1 MNQVEIVTPKKLI
14 VGSDCFASWIDEA
27 MQASVKKV
35 LVLSVGPIWPMLESS
50 LQAAADKGLKIKKLD
65 YTLPGEPTTDYFDVL
80 RKDASA
86 FAPDLVLGVGGG
98 SVLDVA
104 KLLSALCNRRKSV
117 DKCFGKG
124 LVDKRDILL
133 YCAPTTAGTGSEV
146 SPNAI
151 LLDSKDGEKK
161 GIISPFLLPDCTLI
175 DPVFTMSLP
184 AKITAETGMDALC
197 HCIEA
202 YINVHAHPFVDT
214 YALRGIGLVCKNLL
228 KACRDGRNKHARESL
243 ALASML
249 GGLCLGPVNTCG
261 VHALSYGLAGKYH
274 MSHGLANALL
284 LPEVLRFNKPACLAR
299 FGAMAK
305 EIGLPYRMDNQQN
318 ADAVIDYIQQLS
330 AQCGI
335 PQHLSEIGIN
345 KEDIPEM
352 ADMAMNVTRLL
363 SNNPREITREDVIN
377 IYENIY

>member
-1 MNQVEIVTPKKLI
+1 MNQVEIMTPAKVLI
-14 VGSDCFASWIDEA
+14 GTDCFDSWIQEA
-27 MQASVKKV
+27 LQSGFKKV
-35 LVLSVGPIWPMLESS
+35 VVLSVGPIWPMLENS
-50 LQAAADKGLKIKKLD
+50 LQQAADKGLKLKKID
-65 YTLPGEPTTDYFDVL
+65 YTLPGEPTTDDFDVL
-80 RKDASA
+80 RTEAAS
-86 FAPDLVLGVGGG
+86 FRPDLVLGVGGG

-104 KLLSALCNRRKSV
+104 KLLAALCDRKTPIN
-117 DKCFGKG
+117 KCFGKG
-124 LVDKRDILL
+124 MLDKRSVAL

-151 LLDSKDGEKK
+151 LLDSQDGEKK
-161 GIISPFLLPDCTLI
+161 GIISPYLLPDCTLI
-175 DPVFTMSLP
+175 DPMFTLSLP

-197 HCIEA
+197 HCVEA
-202 YINVHAHPFVDT
+202 FINKNAHPFVDT

-228 KACRDGRNKHARESL
+228 KACRDGRNKPARE
-243 ALASML
+243 ALAMASMM

-284 LPEVLRFNKPACLAR
+284 LPEVLRFNKPNCLAR

-305 EIGLPYRMDNQQN
+305 EIGLPYRYDNQQN

-335 PQHLSEIGIN
+335 PQHLSEIGIK

-363 SNNPREITREDVIN
+363 TNNPREITREDVIS

>member
-1 MNQVEIVTPKKLI
+1 MNQVEIMTPAKVLI
-14 VGSDCFASWIDEA
+14 GTDCFDSWIQEA
-27 MQASVKKV
+27 LQSGYKKV
-35 LVLSVGPIWPMLESS
+35 VVLSVGPIWPMLENS
-50 LQAAADKGLKIKKLD
+50 LQQAADKGLKLKKID

-80 RKDASA
+80 RKEAAS
-86 FAPDLVLGVGGG
+86 FRPDLVLGVGGG

-104 KLLSALCNRRKSV
+104 KLLAALCDRKTPII
-117 DKCFGKG
+117 KCFGKG
-124 LVDKRDILL
+124 MLDKRSVAL

-151 LLDSKDGEKK
+151 LLDSQDGEKK
-161 GIISPFLLPDCTLI
+161 GIISPYLLPDCTLI
-175 DPVFTMSLP
+175 DPMFTLSLP

-197 HCIEA
+197 HCVEA
-202 YINVHAHPFVDT
+202 FINKNAHPFVDT

-228 KACRDGRNKHARESL
+228 KACRDGRNKPARE
-243 ALASML
+243 ALAMASMM

-284 LPEVLRFNKPACLAR
+284 LPEVLRFNKPNCLAR

-305 EIGLPYRMDNQQN
+305 EIGLPYRYDNQQN

-335 PQHLSEIGIN
+335 PQHLSEIGIK

-363 SNNPREITREDVIN
+363 TNNPREITREDVIS